1 MFTENEFHGIHY
13 VDNQISKVFLL
24 WKDIEVENLHLQVEE
39 IESAMWMDFKECKEA
54 VQNQTIPTCINISE
68 LELLEEHM

>member
-1 MFTENEFHGIHY
+1 

-24 WKDIEVENLHLQVEE
+24 WKDIEIEELHLQVEE
-39 IESAMWMDFKECKEA
+39 IESAMWMDYKECKEA
-54 VQNQTIPTCINISE
+54 VKNQTIPTCINISE